1 MKKLFE
7 YLTISVEVVEIF
19 VELQTFSLIKIVDIF
34 IKFRIIN
41 FFRYISYLFY
51 YI

>member
-7 YLTISVEVVEIF
+7 YLTINVEVVEIF
-19 VELQTFSLIKIVDIF
+19 VELQTFSFKIVDIF